1 MIVVGGALCVF
12 DINHL
17 DDLQRLVRGRLGVDG
32 MGKSEQEVE
41 EQFEEW
47 LATVL
52 DRKAEKE
59 KEKDNGKSS
68 KRRKVIIIDEDD
80 QDEIDEAWR
89 NEKGKRR

>member
-80 QDEIDEAWR
+80 QDEVDEAWR

>member
-1 MIVVGGALCVF
+1 MF

-32 MGKSEQEVE
+32 TGRSEQEVE

-80 QDEIDEAWR
+80 QDEVDEAWR
-89 NEKGKRR
+89 NERGKRR